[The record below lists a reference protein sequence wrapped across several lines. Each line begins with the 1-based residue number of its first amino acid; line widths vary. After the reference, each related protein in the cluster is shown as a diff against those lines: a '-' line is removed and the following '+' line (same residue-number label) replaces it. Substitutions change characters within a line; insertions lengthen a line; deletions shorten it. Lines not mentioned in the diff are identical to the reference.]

1 MSAQRYMLDT
11 NILSDLVRNP
21 QGPVASKIASI
32 GDSAVCTSIIVA
44 SELRFGAV
52 KRGSAKLFQ
61 QVEDVLGEI
70 EVLPLSAP
78 VDLIYGE
85 LRHGLEKAGKPIGP
99 NDMLIAAHSLMTDCV
114 LVTANVGEFSRVRGL
129 MVESWV

>member
-1 MSAQRYMLDT
+1 MTVRRYMLDT

-21 QGPVASKIASI
+21 QGTVASKIAAV

-44 SELRFGAV
+44 SELRFGAM
-52 KRGSAKLFQ
+52 KHGSARLFQ

-70 EVLPLSAP
+70 EVLPLNVPA
-78 VDLIYGE
+78 DLICGE
-85 LRHGLEKAGKPIGP
+85 LRHELEKAGKPIGP

-114 LVTANVGEFSRVRGL
+114 LVTANVGEFSRVRGQ
-129 MVESWV
+129 

>member
-1 MSAQRYMLDT
+1 MTVRRYMLDT

-21 QGPVASKIASI
+21 QGTVASKIAAV
-32 GDSAVCTSIIVA
+32 GDSNVCTSIIVA
-44 SELRFGAV
+44 SELRFGAI
-52 KRGSAKLFQ
+52 KRGSARLFQ

-70 EVLPLSAP
+70 EVLPLNVPA
-78 VDLIYGE
+78 DLTYGE
-85 LRHGLEKAGKPIGP
+85 LRHELEKAGKPIGP

-129 MVESWV
+129 AVESWV